1 MQSVDA
7 TSSSETSYMMAGK
20 TAARFL
26 LDCMAAGGHVPAA
39 LRNSQRRSDAD
50 YVLSWLLKMATAA
63 EKAVMQVQGPE
74 RDENAAQAIACEVAR
89 LVRKRIHEGGQTGKR
104 FLNGALT
111 ANAVLE
117 QGKRSGV
124 APDAG
129 AFAAWRDPAQ
139 QTAVQQQRI
148 ESALGKRDGAPPPSL
163 LPSPPHCARACSQIP
178 PHQQQQARHR
188 ARARAR

>member
-74 RDENAAQAIACEVAR
+74 RDENAAHALRPSPAR
-89 LVRKRIHEGGQTGKR
+89 WRAWSGSASINVGRP
-104 FLNGALT
+104 
-111 ANAVLE
+111 ANA
-117 QGKRSGV
+117 SST
-124 APDAG
+124 AP
-129 AFAAWRDPAQ
+129 
-139 QTAVQQQRI
+139 
-148 ESALGKRDGAPPPSL
+148 
-163 LPSPPHCARACSQIP
+163 
-178 PHQQQQARHR
+178 
-188 ARARAR
+188 